1 MTRSGIVILIV
12 AAVVFLSLGF
22 VVGQVVQAMVNTPGS
37 ANDPIVS
44 QSFVEKLVGEKVAV
58 LQTQIESLQ
67 AEISRLND
75 ELNNKDSLPVA
86 AGVNSPADQEE
97 PDDTDATDS
106 SQKQQ
111 VQVTAGSVN
120 VRRGPSTN
128 TEAIDSVKKGE
139 KLTWTEKQ
147 NGWYKVTLS
156 NGAEGWILGDLVT
169 EI

>member
-1 MTRSGIVILIV
+1 MTRGGIVVLVV

-37 ANDPIVS
+37 SNDPIVS
-44 QSFVEKLVGEKVAV
+44 QSYVEKLVGERVAA
-58 LQTQIESLQ
+58 LQTQIEGLQ

-75 ELNNKDSLPVA
+75 ELNGKNSLATV
-86 AGVNSPADQEE
+86 AGVNPPEGQEY
-97 PDDTDATDS
+97 PDNNTSSAS

-120 VRRGPSTN
+120 VRRGPSTT
-128 TEAIDSVKKGE
+128 TETIDSVKKGD
-139 KLTWTEKQ
+139 KLPWIEKQ
-147 NGWYKVTLS
+147 NGWYKVKLS
-156 NGAEGWILGDLVT
+156 DGTEGWILGDLVT

>member
-1 MTRSGIVILIV
+1 MTRSGIVVLIV

-44 QSFVEKLVGEKVAV
+44 QSYVEKLVGERVAA
-58 LQTQIESLQ
+58 LQTQIEGLQ
-67 AEISRLND
+67 ADIGRLND
-75 ELNNKDSLPVA
+75 ELNDKNSLAAVA
-86 AGVNSPADQEE
+86 NLNSPDDQED
-97 PDDTDATDS
+97 PDNETPPATGN
-106 SQKQQ
+106 KQQ

-128 TEAIDSVKKGE
+128 TEAIDSVKKGD

-156 NGAEGWILGDLVT
+156 NGEEGWVLGDLVR